1 MRVAVT
7 VAGIALTLIVWLSV
21 LRTVFT
27 PKPRP
32 SRAASW
38 TTRAVGS
45 ITLLIA
51 RRLPGPVREHFL
63 GYSGPLMLFTMAAV
77 WLAADIAAF
86 VLTAWGLGQ
95 VPFSQHA
102 LGGFFAL
109 RAQDT
114 VLPAVAWLSV
124 AFLMTSFAVHLIRVA
139 SAYGRRESLLSRLSA
154 QATRSPDAEM
164 MLARYARSR
173 MQLGALFDEWSDWLA
188 EVQTT
193 HLAYPALLYYRS
205 AGGAVCW
212 TGAAQIMLDCAALT
226 EACAPRWAPPQTG
239 SLLTVGERCLPQLA
253 AHLGIDLPSAP
264 VSYQGR
270 EAYPFSR
277 TLTEIRQTKLPIEV
291 DEESAQAAFQRRRVR
306 YAPFANAI
314 CERLLYEYTDQ

>member
-1 MRVAVT
+1 
-7 VAGIALTLIVWLSV
+7 
-21 LRTVFT
+21 
-27 PKPRP
+27 
-32 SRAASW
+32 
-38 TTRAVGS
+38 
-45 ITLLIA
+45 
-51 RRLPGPVREHFL
+51 
-63 GYSGPLMLFTMAAV
+63 MLFVMAV
-77 WLAADIAAF
+77 LWLATDIAAF
-86 VLTAWGLGQ
+86 MLAAWGLGQ
-95 VPFSQHA
+95 VPLNQQA

-109 RAQDT
+109 RSQDT

-139 SAYGRRESLLSRLSA
+139 SAYARRERLLSRLSA
-154 QATRSPDAEM
+154 QATRSPDAET
-164 MLARYARSR
+164 MLAQYARSR

-188 EVQTT
+188 DVQFT

-205 AGGAVCW
+205 GGGAVCW

-226 EACAPRWAPPQTG
+226 EACAPRWAPPQTV

-253 AHLGIDLPSAP
+253 AHLGIDLPSVP

-277 TLTEIRQTKLPIEV
+277 TLAQIRQTSLPVEV
-291 DEESAQAAFQRRRVR
+291 GEECAQVAFQRRRVK
-306 YAPFANAI
+306 YAPYANAI